1 MECITSMLKSSLRGY
16 NDTYILVS
24 GAITFDGVGAVD
36 RAKLLDKTNKGV
48 IFTNCAIFTDCISE
62 MNVTQIQN
70 AKYLDAAML
79 MHNSIEYSDNY
90 LKI

>member
-1 MECITSMLKSSLRGY
+1 MLKSSLRVY

-24 GAITFDGVGAVD
+24 GAITFDGAGADD

-48 IFTNCAIFTDCISE
+48 IFTNCSIFTDCISE
-62 MNVTQIQN
+62 MNATQIYN
-70 AKYLDAAML
+70 AKYLDVVML
-79 MHNSIEYSDNY
+79 MHNSVEHSDNY